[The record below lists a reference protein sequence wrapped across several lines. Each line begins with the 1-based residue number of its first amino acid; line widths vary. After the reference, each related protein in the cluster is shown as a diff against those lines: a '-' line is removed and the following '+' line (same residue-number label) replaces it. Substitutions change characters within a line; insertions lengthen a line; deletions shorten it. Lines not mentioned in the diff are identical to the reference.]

1 MNKNLLIALAL
12 IEKICEIT
20 TRHANKKAHIF
31 IEIKYL
37 VNILMKEILF
47 IVFESLLS

>member
-31 IEIKYL
+31 
-37 VNILMKEILF
+37 KEILF